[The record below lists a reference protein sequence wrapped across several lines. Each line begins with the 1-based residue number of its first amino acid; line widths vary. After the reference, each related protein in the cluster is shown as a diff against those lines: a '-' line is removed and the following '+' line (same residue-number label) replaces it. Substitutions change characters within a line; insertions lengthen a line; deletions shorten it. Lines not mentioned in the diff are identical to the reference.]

1 MRGGVT
7 TGEEWIFFAY
17 RRGDDGGSCCYA
29 RTEVFHVGEELENI
43 DWILGVLIDWVGR
56 LMSRGWVY
64 AASC

>member
-17 RRGDDGGSCCYA
+17 RTGDDGGSCYA

-56 LMSRGWVY
+56 LMSCGWVY